1 MGEVKVLT
9 AHQTLLLEMLKDFD
23 AVCREHHISYQLF
36 AGTALGVVRRIGQ
49 KIEWA
54 CGGMQKMLNPN
65 AEENGLLVTAM
76 VLFCASGTGIYGAA

>member
-36 AGTALGVVRRIGQ
+36 AGNGVGRRSSPRLHPVGR
-49 KIEWA
+49 
-54 CGGMQKMLNPN
+54 
-65 AEENGLLVTAM
+65 
-76 VLFCASGTGIYGAA
+76 